1 MKTVKPLDIVKFK
14 GKICEVIGFATD
26 KVVFLR
32 PVNSKPCPHCHE
44 IKEYAEV
51 ESSRYFQNEV
61 GAVET
66 LNEN

>member
-1 MKTVKPLDIVKFK
+1 MDIVKYN

-32 PVNSKPCPHCHE
+32 EVNAKPCPHCHE

-51 ESSRYFQNEV
+51 ECSRNFQNGVE
-61 GAVET
+61 AVPTITTPKVE
-66 LNEN
+66 